1 MSPNAAFR
9 VGFRNLL
16 CVKRGTFEMEKG
28 TNGYLLPVV
37 LWFLREGDVTIYGL
51 YCSKR
56 WDNDRI
62 AIERFSDIYF
72 IVSNPS

>member
-9 VGFRNLL
+9 VGFRDLL
-16 CVKRGTFEMEKG
+16 CVQRGAFEMEKG
-28 TNGYLLPVV
+28 YLLLVV

>member
-1 MSPNAAFR
+1 MCRLTRPFALAFATY
-9 VGFRNLL
+9 
-16 CVKRGTFEMEKG
+16 CVCTFEMEKG
-28 TNGYLLPVV
+28 TNGYLLLVV

>member
-1 MSPNAAFR
+1 
-9 VGFRNLL
+9 
-16 CVKRGTFEMEKG
+16 MEKG
-28 TNGYLLPVV
+28 TNGYLLLVV

-72 IVSNPS
+72 IVILAKYRVACFYENGFYDRDERR

>member
-28 TNGYLLPVV
+28 TNGYLLLVV
-37 LWFLREGDVTIYGL
+37 LWFLREGMSRYMAYIAQKGGIMTVL
-51 YCSKR
+51 LSKGFL
-56 WDNDRI
+56 I
-62 AIERFSDIYF
+62 F
-72 IVSNPS
+72 ILL

>member
-9 VGFRNLL
+9 IGFRDLL
-16 CVKRGTFEMEKG
+16 CVKRGAFEVEKG
-28 TNGYLLPVV
+28 TYGYLLLAV
-37 LWFLREGDVTIYGL
+37 LWFLWEGDVTIYGL

-56 WDNDRI
+56 RDNDRI

-72 IVSNPS
+72 IVSNPC

>member
-1 MSPNAAFR
+1 MLYFLKIAA
-9 VGFRNLL
+9 
-16 CVKRGTFEMEKG
+16 FEMEKG
-28 TNGYLLPVV
+28 TNGYLLLVV

>member
-1 MSPNAAFR
+1 
-9 VGFRNLL
+9 
-16 CVKRGTFEMEKG
+16 MEKG
-28 TNGYLLPVV
+28 TNGYLLLVV